1 MSKKSVAK
9 PKIRHYRQVYTV
21 LHPQTIRRMRPL
33 AQAHGSFGASTCV
46 LWRKHTRHLA
56 QAHASSGATK
66 AAVLWRIQGRT
77 SSSRRC
83 VPFYCLVF
91 IACSRRSFS
100 TLSHIETTN
109 TLPFFSYTFETRSH
123 ITVVLASSSACT
135 SVLWRGTFL
144 ARVLWRP
151 RPLAPDGPKY
161 DVFLPRGTQ

>member
-1 MSKKSVAK
+1 MNKRSVAK
-9 PKIRHYRQVYTV
+9 PKIRHRQVYTV
-21 LHPQTIRRMRPL
+21 LHPQTIRCMRPLAASTRVLWRKHMRPL
-33 AQAHGSFGASTCV
+33 AQT
-46 LWRKHTRHLA
+46 
-56 QAHASSGATK
+56 HASSGASTCI
-66 AAVLWRIQGRT
+66 VWRNQGRT

>member
-1 MSKKSVAK
+1 
-9 PKIRHYRQVYTV
+9 
-21 LHPQTIRRMRPL
+21 MRPL
-33 AQAHGSFGASTCV
+33 AQAHASFGASTCV
-46 LWRKHTRHLA
+46 LWRKHTRPLA

-66 AAVLWRIQGRT
+66 AARRRPVVVSLSIVWCLSHARVAHFPLSRT
-77 SSSRRC
+77 SK
-83 VPFYCLVF
+83 PQ
-91 IACSRRSFS
+91 
-100 TLSHIETTN
+100 